1 MTNEGPRTALIGFPV
16 FTPEEIAEKFGWS
29 PRHVRKLAREIGACR
44 LLGNRMVLLEE
55 DVKALLDATKPMP
68 KVTRTQ
74 PKPNMPVK
82 NYDDLVLFR
91 NRKRQ
96 PSKP

>member
-1 MTNEGPRTALIGFPV
+1 MTNEVPGKALIGFPV

-55 DVKALLDATKPMP
+55 DVKALLEATKPVP
-68 KVTRTQ
+68 KVPSTQ
-74 PKPNMPVK
+74 PRPTMPVR
-82 NYDDLVLFR
+82 NYDDLVSLR

>member
-1 MTNEGPRTALIGFPV
+1 MEFKA

-55 DVKALLDATKPMP
+55 DVKALLKATKPVP
-68 KVTRTQ
+68 KVART
-74 PKPNMPVK
+74 KLRPNMPVK
-82 NYDDLVLFR
+82 NYDDLVALR
-91 NRKRQ
+91 NRKRH
-96 PSKP
+96 PTKH

>member
-1 MTNEGPRTALIGFPV
+1 MAFES

-55 DVKALLDATKPMP
+55 DVQAILEATKPQP
-68 KVTRTQ
+68 RTQ
-74 PKPNMPVK
+74 GAKRLPSLPAAT
-82 NYDDLVLFR
+82 YEDLVALR
-91 NRKRQ
+91 NRKR
-96 PSKP
+96 KPLES

>member
-1 MTNEGPRTALIGFPV
+1 MEFV
-16 FTPEEIAEKFGWS
+16 SFTPDEIAKKFGWS

-55 DVKALLDATKPMP
+55 DVKALLEATKPVP
-68 KVTRTQ
+68 KVMRTK
-74 PKPNMPVK
+74 PKPNIPVR
-82 NYDDLVLFR
+82 NYDDLVALR
-91 NRKRQ
+91 NKKRH

>member
-1 MTNEGPRTALIGFPV
+1 MEFV
-16 FTPEEIAEKFGWS
+16 SFTPEEIAKKFGWS

-55 DVKALLDATKPMP
+55 DVKALLEVTKPVP
-68 KVTRTQ
+68 KVTRIQ
-74 PKPNMPVK
+74 PRPNMPVK
-82 NYDDLVLFR
+82 NYDELVVLR
-91 NRKRQ
+91 NRKRA